1 MSQEVEEQ
9 RVLTPEENLNKES
22 KKIKENYE
30 KAMGNLVAIFKGENN
45 LAITKKIPNSDIDT
59 LINEV
64 LKEEVEEKKKDFKE
78 RAKKLMKSKV
88 AYEQFI
94 KQKEQEFRKAKDEK
108 TKEFTKEANELIG
121 IVESIG
127 TLQQQYLESLTST
140 NS

>member
-1 MSQEVEEQ
+1 MSTEIEEQ
-9 RVLTPEENLNKES
+9 VSATPEENLNKES
-22 KKIKENYE
+22 KKIKDNYD
-30 KAMGNLVAIFKGENN
+30 KAMNNLVAIFKGESN
-45 LAITKKIPNSDIDT
+45 LAVTKKIPNSEIDT

-94 KQKEQEFRKAKDEK
+94 KQKEQEFQKAKDEK

>member
-1 MSQEVEEQ
+1 MSTEVEEQ
-9 RVLTPEENLNKES
+9 VPATPEENLNKES
-22 KKIKENYE
+22 KKIKDNYDR
-30 KAMGNLVAIFKGENN
+30 AMNNLVAIFKGENN
-45 LAITKKIPNSDIDT
+45 LAVTKKIPNSEIDT

-94 KQKEQEFRKAKDEK
+94 KQKEQEFQKAKDEK

-127 TLQQQYLESLTST
+127 TLQQQYLESLTNT

>member
-1 MSQEVEEQ
+1 MSTEIERQVSA
-9 RVLTPEENLNKES
+9 TPEENLNKES
-22 KKIKENYE
+22 KKIKDNYD
-30 KAMGNLVAIFKGENN
+30 KAMNNLVAIFKGESN
-45 LAITKKIPNSDIDT
+45 LAVTKKIPNSEIDT

-94 KQKEQEFRKAKDEK
+94 KQKEQEFQKAKDEK

-121 IVESIG
+121 IVS
-127 TLQQQYLESLTST
+127 
-140 NS
+140 

>member
-1 MSQEVEEQ
+1 MSQEVEQ

-94 KQKEQEFRKAKDEK
+94 KQKEQEFQKAKDEK

>member
-1 MSQEVEEQ
+1 MSTEIEEQ
-9 RVLTPEENLNKES
+9 VSATPGENLNKES
-22 KKIKENYE
+22 KKIKDNYD
-30 KAMGNLVAIFKGENN
+30 KAMNNLVAIFKGESN
-45 LAITKKIPNSDIDT
+45 LAVTKKIPNSEIDT

-94 KQKEQEFRKAKDEK
+94 KQKEQEFQKAKDEK

-127 TLQQQYLESLTST
+127 TLQQQYLESLTT

>member
-1 MSQEVEEQ
+1 MSTEIEKQVSA
-9 RVLTPEENLNKES
+9 TPEENLNKES
-22 KKIKENYE
+22 KKIKDNYD
-30 KAMGNLVAIFKGENN
+30 KAMNNLVAIFKGESN
-45 LAITKKIPNSDIDT
+45 LAVTKKIPNSEIDT

-94 KQKEQEFRKAKDEK
+94 KQKEQEFQKAKDEK

-127 TLQQQYLESLTST
+127 TLQQQYLESLTT

>member
-94 KQKEQEFRKAKDEK
+94 KQKEQEFQKAKDEK

>member
-1 MSQEVEEQ
+1 MSTEIEKQVSA
-9 RVLTPEENLNKES
+9 TPEENLNKES
-22 KKIKENYE
+22 KKIKDNYD
-30 KAMGNLVAIFKGENN
+30 KAMNNLVAIFKGENN
-45 LAITKKIPNSDIDT
+45 LAVTKKIPNSEIDT

-78 RAKKLMKSKV
+78 KAKKLMKSKV

-94 KQKEQEFRKAKDEK
+94 KQKEQEFQKAKDEK

-127 TLQQQYLESLTST
+127 TLQQQYLESLTT

>member
-22 KKIKENYE
+22 KKIKESYE

-78 RAKKLMKSKV
+78 RAKKMMKSKV

-94 KQKEQEFRKAKDEK
+94 KQKEQEFQKAKDEK

>member
-1 MSQEVEEQ
+1 MSTEIEKQVSA
-9 RVLTPEENLNKES
+9 TPEENLNKES
-22 KKIKENYE
+22 KKIKDNYD
-30 KAMGNLVAIFKGENN
+30 KAMNNLVAIFKGESN
-45 LAITKKIPNSDIDT
+45 LAVTKKIPNSEIDT

-78 RAKKLMKSKV
+78 KAKKLMKSKV

-94 KQKEQEFRKAKDEK
+94 KQKEQEFQKAKDEK

-127 TLQQQYLESLTST
+127 TLQQQYLESLTT

>member
-1 MSQEVEEQ
+1 MSTEIEKQVSA
-9 RVLTPEENLNKES
+9 TPEENLNKES
-22 KKIKENYE
+22 KKIKDNYD
-30 KAMGNLVAIFKGENN
+30 KAMNNLVAIFKGESN
-45 LAITKKIPNSDIDT
+45 LAVTKKIPNSEIDI

-78 RAKKLMKSKV
+78 KAKKLMKSKV

-94 KQKEQEFRKAKDEK
+94 KQKEQEFQKAKDEK

-127 TLQQQYLESLTST
+127 TLQQQYLESLTT